1 MQNKLDFAMHGPSV
15 WPDIALP
22 DWVAERAQPIV
33 AKLGEDHAA
42 SRLFTNILS
51 SGKIEEGAVD
61 QLDDV
66 MYHLGDPDAFML
78 AADISAHAFAT
89 IKVISLAV
97 LCV

>member
-22 DWVAERAQPIV
+22 DWVGERAPPII
-33 AKLGEDHAA
+33 AKLGEDHTA
-42 SRLFTNILS
+42 SRLFKKIIDT
-51 SGKIEEGAVD
+51 GKIEENAVD

-78 AADISAHAFAT
+78 AADISAHAFST

-97 LCV
+97 LCA